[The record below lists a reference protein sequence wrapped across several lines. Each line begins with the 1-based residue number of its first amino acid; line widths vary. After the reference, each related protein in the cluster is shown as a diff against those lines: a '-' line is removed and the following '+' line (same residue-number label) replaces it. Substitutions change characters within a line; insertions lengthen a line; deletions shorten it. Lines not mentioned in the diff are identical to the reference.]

1 MAFSWQESVKPAGT
15 QDIQCDIEYLDKSY
29 IHVYLDGAETT
40 AFSWTSDTVIRLDTA
55 LTADTVVLLI
65 RKTEREYLYIMFA
78 SGAPFIEANVD
89 SQNKQFLHLAQEL
102 VEGRA
107 IPGFYGDISF
117 NGYRITNVGDPEE
130 DTDAANKGYVDTTVQ
145 SEAAIRA
152 AADAAIIATASAN
165 FQRTLRVP
173 ESSVSAL
180 PSATARKDKLLA
192 FNSQGNPIAVLPESG
207 SAADVLIELAS
218 SEEGLGISL
227 TALEQGGNGQ
237 DLAVFVSP
245 QMRNT
250 NPYTYF
256 GTAMMAAFTTAMAM
270 GIGEVRVPA
279 GVYVLDST
287 VSVTLSMS
295 MSLVFDPGVI
305 IYVDSPIDA
314 FNINI
319 NGKHLDISGSN
330 ARIMSRW
337 GSADGSQVAAWRLTD
352 ASLDKSLT
360 ANSLKVGTADNIS
373 KFGYAVYG
381 SGLNLPVFN
390 HNLLQA
396 VIGIHLES
404 PTTGSATAHA
414 MGAQLNGCEIYT
426 DEEGVEVFNQ
436 GALGAEGLL
445 IFGGEIISQGTA
457 IRITNTALD
466 STTYLPP
473 LVRIIGMHINAY
485 QALYAKD
492 VSRVDFV
499 LNDVQGKYSSD
510 VPINGFMELGG
521 VQQFSHSCNKYT
533 AIKIGTNTT
542 GDDCQSVIYQFASTL
557 TNAFFTSNGN
567 IYQLDAMTRPAFDFS
582 GTTNVTEIQV
592 SNDRLV
598 SAGAWVSNAY
608 LAYVRLSP
616 EMTIGNTGAAVGLD
630 YSTKGAFSSGVL
642 SLGTRPSQGFTYSIP
657 ASIVANSSVISQI
670 TFPSQM
676 VGKEVNILLAAANV
690 SFTHGAN
697 MICPDQKSFV
707 MTLPNAIKV
716 FALNTTQCV
725 ILDVGGMA
733 NRHTDIT
740 SIPTS
745 RTSPGYPGAEV
756 FDSENMILY
765 RYIAGYGW
773 GEVEIKAIS

>member
-1 MAFSWQESVKPAGT
+1 MASETAAKTSETNAKASENAAKTSEVA
-15 QDIQCDIEYLDKSY
+15 
-29 IHVYLDGAETT
+29 AETT
-40 AFSWTSDTVIRLDTA
+40 KDQIQQIIDNAGDQSTL
-55 LTADTVVLLI
+55 VVLAQPTGAG
-65 RKTEREYLYIMFA
+65 K
-78 SGAPFIEANVD
+78 SG
-89 SQNKQFLHLAQEL
+89 
-102 VEGRA
+102 
-107 IPGFYGDISF
+107 
-117 NGYRITNVGDPEE
+117 
-130 DTDAANKGYVDTTVQ
+130 
-145 SEAAIRA
+145 
-152 AADAAIIATASAN
+152 
-165 FQRTLRVP
+165 
-173 ESSVSAL
+173 
-180 PSATARKDKLLA
+180 LL
-192 FNSQGNPIAVLPESG
+192 
-207 SAADVLIELAS
+207 
-218 SEEGLGISL
+218 
-227 TALEQGGNGQ
+227 QGGTAQN
-237 DLAVFVSP
+237 AACFVTP
-245 QMRNT
+245 QMRSDSPN
-250 NPYTYF
+250 NNF
-256 GTAMMAAFTTAMAM
+256 GTAVKDAFTTAMAM

-279 GVYVLDST
+279 GTYVLDST

-360 ANSLKVGTADNIS
+360 TNSLKVGTADNIS

-390 HNLLQA
+390 HCLLQG
-396 VIGIHLES
+396 VIGIHLDS
-404 PTTGSATAHA
+404 PITGSATAHA

-426 DEEGVEVFNQ
+426 DKEGVEVFNR
-436 GALGAEGLL
+436 GGLGAEGLL
-445 IFGGEIISQGTA
+445 IFGGEIVSQGTA
-457 IRITNTALD
+457 IRITNSGLD
-466 STTYLPP
+466 SNAYLPP

-510 VPINGFMELGG
+510 VPINGFLELGG

-567 IYQLDAMTRPAFDFS
+567 IYQLDAMTAPAFDFS

-598 SAGAWVSNAY
+598 SAGTWVSNAY

-616 EMTIGNTGAAVGLD
+616 EMTVGNTGASAGLN

-642 SLGTRPSQGFTYSIP
+642 SLGTRPSQGFTYYIP
-657 ASIVANSSVISQI
+657 ASIVANDSEISQI

-676 VGKEVNILLAAANV
+676 VGKEVNIRLSAANV
-690 SFTHGAN
+690 SFTHGVN

-716 FALNTTQCV
+716 FALNTTQCF
-725 ILDVGGMA
+725 IIDVGGMA

-756 FDSENMILY
+756 FDSANMILY

>member
-1 MAFSWQESVKPAGT
+1 MATIPTNKPIPSEDPRDLKFNAGKIDEEVNGSADYYIDRFGVKRLTNTGRESDFIAS
-15 QDIQCDIEYLDKSY
+15 QADKESRFQQFLLSSGY
-29 IHVYLDGAETT
+29 QFLGDYENGPYTIAARNQTIRYQNEFWRLNAATNPPYETT
-40 AFSWTSDTVIRLDTA
+40 GIDSASWATDVT
-55 LTADTVVLLI
+55 
-65 RKTEREYLYIMFA
+65 
-78 SGAPFIEANVD
+78 
-89 SQNKQFLHLAQEL
+89 HL
-102 VEGRA
+102 VS
-107 IPGFYGDISF
+107 IGD
-117 NGYRITNVGDPEE
+117 
-130 DTDAANKGYVDTTVQ
+130 A
-145 SEAAIRA
+145 
-152 AADAAIIATASAN
+152 
-165 FQRTLRVP
+165 TLR
-173 ESSVSAL
+173 
-180 PSATARKDKLLA
+180 
-192 FNSQGNPIAVLPESG
+192 Q
-207 SAADVLIELAS
+207 ELAS
-218 SEEGLGISL
+218 NQDGLGISL
-227 TALEQGGNGQ
+227 TALKQGGNGQ

-245 QMRNT
+245 QMHHSD
-250 NPYTYF
+250 PYSQF
-256 GTAMMAAFTTAMAM
+256 GTTMMAAFTTAMVM

-319 NGKHLDISGSN
+319 NGKHLDVSGNN

-337 GSADGSQVAAWRLTD
+337 GSSDGSAVAAFRLTD
-352 ASLDKSLT
+352 RTLDKSFS
-360 ANSLKVGTADNIS
+360 AESLKIGTADS
-373 KFGYAVYG
+373 TSRFGYSVYA
-381 SGLNLPVFN
+381 SGLNLPTFYRC
-390 HNLLQA
+390 LFQS
-396 VIGIHLES
+396 IKGIHLET
-404 PTTGSATAHA
+404 PPTGSSTAHA
-414 MGAQLNGCEIYT
+414 MGFQAFGCEIYSLST
-426 DEEGVEVFNQ
+426 CIEIYNQ
-436 GALGAEGLL
+436 GGLGAEGLL
-445 IFGGEIISQGTA
+445 ILGNEFVSNGTA
-457 IRITNTALD
+457 IRIDNVGLSSSA
-466 STTYLPP
+466 YLPP
-473 LVRIIGMHINAY
+473 LARINSNHFNCY
-485 QALYAKD
+485 QALYARD
-492 VSRVDFV
+492 ISRLYFIG
-499 LNDVQGKYSSD
+499 NDVQGTYSAD
-510 VPINGFMELGG
+510 TPINGWLELAG
-521 VQQFSHSCNKYT
+521 VQQLLHTSNGYSAAAT
-533 AIKIGTNTT
+533 GSATT
-542 GDDCQSVIYQFASTL
+542 GANCPSVIHQFASTL

-567 IYQLDAMTRPAFDFS
+567 VYQLDAMTRPAFDFS

-616 EMTIGNTGAAVGLD
+616 EMTVGNTGAAVGLD

-657 ASIVANSSVISQI
+657 TSILANGSSISQI

-690 SFTHGAN
+690 SFTHGVN

-745 RTSPGYPGAEV
+745 RTSPGYPGAEY
-756 FDSENMILY
+756 FDSSTMTLY

-773 GEVEIKAIS
+773 GKVAITAIS

>member
-1 MAFSWQESVKPAGT
+1 MNKMFTQPTGPVAKQVNKQAIARVNGIKQSAVGILSTDALIDSYTVLYDTATQTSWFRGEATGTPVSWSIVDEVMTLVTSAGT
-15 QDIQCDIEYLDKSY
+15 
-29 IHVYLDGAETT
+29 
-40 AFSWTSDTVIRLDTA
+40 FSLSLAA
-55 LTADTVVLLI
+55 L
-65 RKTEREYLYIMFA
+65 R
-78 SGAPFIEANVD
+78 
-89 SQNKQFLHLAQEL
+89 QNL
-102 VEGRA
+102 
-107 IPGFYGDISF
+107 SS
-117 NGYRITNVGDPEE
+117 
-130 DTDAANKGYVDTTVQ
+130 NK
-145 SEAAIRA
+145 
-152 AADAAIIATASAN
+152 
-165 FQRTLRVP
+165 
-173 ESSVSAL
+173 
-180 PSATARKDKLLA
+180 
-192 FNSQGNPIAVLPESG
+192 
-207 SAADVLIELAS
+207 
-218 SEEGLGISL
+218 EGLGISL
-227 TALEQGGNGQ
+227 NALEQGGNGQ

-245 QMRNT
+245 QMRHA
-250 NPYTYF
+250 NPNSFF
-256 GTAMMAAFTTAMAM
+256 GTAMMGAFATAMAM

-279 GVYVLDST
+279 GTYILDTT
-287 VSVTLSMS
+287 VAVTLSMH

-305 IYVDSPIDA
+305 IYVDSPMDA
-314 FNINI
+314 FDINI

-390 HNLLQA
+390 HNLLQG
-396 VIGIHLES
+396 VIGIHLDS
-404 PTTGSATAHA
+404 PITGSATAHA

-426 DEEGVEVFNQ
+426 DKEGVEVFNR
-436 GALGAEGLL
+436 GGLGAEGLL

-457 IRITNTALD
+457 IRVTNSGLD
-466 STTYLPP
+466 SNSYLPP

-542 GDDCQSVIYQFASTL
+542 GADCQSVIYQFASTL

-598 SAGAWVSNAY
+598 SAGTWVSNAY

-616 EMTIGNTGAAVGLD
+616 EMTVGNTGASAGLD
-630 YSTKGAFSSGVL
+630 YSTKGSFSSGVL

-657 ASIVANSSVISQI
+657 ASIVPNSSEISQI

-690 SFTHGAN
+690 SFTHGVN
-697 MICPDQKSFV
+697 MVCPDQKSFV

-740 SIPTS
+740 SEPTS
-745 RTSPGYPGAEV
+745 RTSPGYPGAQ
-756 FDSENMILY
+756 FFNPNTMMLSI
-765 RYIAGYGW
+765 YIAGYGW
-773 GEVEIKAIS
+773 GKFAITAIS